1 VVLDGGGVVVRY
13 GLFYGPGTYFDG
25 ERPPPPR
32 IQIDAAARRTIP
44 ALSMSSTVLTIVD
57 DAD

>member
-1 VVLDGGGVVVRY
+1 VPGAGSHQTT
-13 GLFYGPGTYFDG
+13 FYGPGTYVDG

-57 DAD
+57 DDAA

>member
-1 VVLDGGGVVVRY
+1 VVVRY

-57 DAD
+57 DDAD